1 MVNFA
6 LNGKETDFVLMQIGN
21 KSSGI
26 IKQLKFEIIRCSI
39 DLAYLLLQNYNI
51 TFYNSSKI
59 KLKLFNTKC
68 LFVLHQLSIIFT
80 LILKME
86 F

>member
-1 MVNFA
+1 MF
-6 LNGKETDFVLMQIGN
+6 FVTNNQC
-21 KSSGI
+21 K
-26 IKQLKFEIIRCSI
+26 IKL
-39 DLAYLLLQNYNI
+39 
-51 TFYNSSKI
+51 